1 MLQGKYLRGHF
12 GLSDLAVSCMI
23 NPLKRI
29 YGHPLVQQFVGGWRR
44 VTDTFRRLLGVVFA
58 PIHAFLQ
65 PLYDRW
71 FLFAAPARA
80 AWSDFSAKNPR
91 TAWSLGWLAYFL
103 RTGIVFITA
112 LIFLVGIGV
121 WGRLP
126 GREALRNIETANATE
141 VYSEEG
147 QLIGKYYIENR
158 TAISL
163 DNVSPHVI
171 NALIATE
178 DKRFFEHSGIDLISW
193 ARVAYGMATGKQET
207 MGGGSTLSQQLA
219 KNLYP
224 RQPHR
229 ILGMYI
235 SSFSLLVNK
244 IKEYFIS
251 IRLEKIY
258 TKNELL
264 SLYLNTV
271 PFGGDI
277 FGIGV
282 ASKQYFNKKAKE
294 LTPDQAATLI
304 GMLKATTFYNPAR
317 NPENALK
324 RRNIVLRQMTKNGHL
339 TEAEYTELSQHP
351 VGARRYSTDGNNEGL
366 GTYFREHLRV
376 DVMPAL
382 LRKIGSRED
391 RTYNLY
397 TDGLKIHTTLNA
409 SMQKYAEEAVQE
421 HMSRLQ
427 KQFDA
432 HWKGYTQEKPWGD
445 DKWVEDAVR
454 RSDRWLALK
463 DGKLSNEA
471 IRANFEEPVPMTIFT
486 WKNGGFEVDTVMKP
500 IDSVR
505 YYFCLLNCGFMA
517 MDHSNGYVRAWV
529 GGTNFRYFKYD
540 HIKGTRQVG
549 STFKPIVYAAALRD
563 SIKPCS
569 FIPNQMVKIKD
580 WEPHNYNDRYGGY
593 YSLIGG
599 LQKSVNVVAAQLI
612 EKVGIQKTLD
622 LARNMGVT
630 AALPR
635 EFGISLGAC
644 DISLYDMIKV
654 YGTIGNAGVR
664 PEPVLVLKI
673 TDRTGRVLYDYKEE
687 LKENPKLAAHVEAL
701 TTEQASMMRKMMQNV
716 IDFGTGSRLRTGYG
730 ITSEFAGKTGT
741 TQNHADGWFICFNPS
756 IVTGAWV
763 GGQTRAVRFRSMGL
777 GQGSAMALPIVGA
790 FWSKVYQD
798 SKLRSLLDQKFP
810 EIAPEIQNLFGC
822 PNWIGI
828 SPSDY
833 YYYMQDSVMFDS
845 LRANHFRPYEGYISP
860 FDSLGSEPESGEPY
874 NPLPDDG
881 FEAVPEKQLPYNPKK
896 KDGGNQENLG
906 NGRRR

>member
-1 MLQGKYLRGHF
+1 
-12 GLSDLAVSCMI
+12 MI

-29 YGHPLVQQFVGGWRR
+29 YDHPLVQRLVGGWHL
-44 VTDTFRRLLGVVFA
+44 VTSSVRRLSDAVLA
-58 PIHAFLQ
+58 PVHVFLQ
-65 PLYDRW
+65 PLYDKW
-71 FLFAAPARA
+71 AGITAPVRA
-80 AWSDFSAKNPR
+80 AWGRFSAKNPR
-91 TAWSLGWLAYFL
+91 AAWGLGWVGYFAKIAA
-103 RTGIVFITA
+103 IVLFS
-112 LIFLVGIGV
+112 LIFLVGVGAF
-121 WGRLP
+121 GHMP
-126 GREALRNIETANATE
+126 GREELRNIETANATE
-141 VYSEEG
+141 VYSEDG

-158 TAISL
+158 TAIAL
-163 DNVSPHVI
+163 DNVSPHII

-193 ARVAYGMATGKQET
+193 ARVAYGMVAGKQES

-229 ILGMYI
+229 ILGIYV
-235 SSFSLLVNK
+235 SSFSLLINK
-244 IKEYFIS
+244 IREYFIS
-251 IRLEKIY
+251 LRLENIY
-258 TKNELL
+258 SKNELL
-264 SLYLNTV
+264 ILYLNTV

-282 ASKQYFNKKAKE
+282 ASKQYFNKKAKD
-294 LTPDQAATLI
+294 LTPEQAATLI

-324 RRNIVLRQMTKNGHL
+324 RRNIVLRQMAKNGHL
-339 TEAEYTELSQHP
+339 TEAEYEELSQKP
-351 VGARRYSTDGNNEGL
+351 VGARRYSSDGNNEGL

-391 RTYNLY
+391 KTYNLY

-409 SMQKYAEEAVQE
+409 SMQKYAEEAVVE
-421 HMSRLQ
+421 HMSYLQ

-454 RSDRWLALK
+454 RSDRWAVLK

-486 WKNGGFEVDTVMKP
+486 WKNGGSEVDTMMKP

-517 MDHSNGYVRAWV
+517 MDHTNGYVRAWV

-540 HIKGTRQVG
+540 HIKGSRQVG

-569 FIPNQMVKIKD
+569 FIPNQLVMIKD

-593 YSLIGG
+593 YSLVGG

-622 LARNMGVT
+622 LAKNMGVT
-630 AALPR
+630 ANLPR

-654 YGTIGNAGVR
+654 YATIGNAGVR
-664 PEPVLVLKI
+664 PEPVLVLKV

-687 LKENPKLAAHVEAL
+687 LKENPKLGAHVEAL
-701 TTEQASMMRKMMQNV
+701 TTGQAAMLRKMMQNV
-716 IDFGTGSRLRTGYG
+716 IDYGTGSRLRTGYG

-741 TQNHADGWFICFNPS
+741 TQNHADGWFICFNPTM
-756 IVTGAWV
+756 VTGSWV

-790 FWSKVYQD
+790 FWNKVYKD
-798 SKLRSLLDQKFP
+798 AKLRALLDQKFP

-828 SPSDY
+828 SPADY

-845 LRANHFRPYEGYISP
+845 LRANNFRPYEGYLSP
-860 FDSLGSEPESGEPY
+860 FDSVGSEPESGEPY
-874 NPLPDDG
+874 TPLPDDG
-881 FEAVPEKQLPYNPKK
+881 IEGVPEKRLPSPRKTE
-896 KDGGNQENLG
+896 GGQQQNLG
-906 NGRRR
+906 SGFRR